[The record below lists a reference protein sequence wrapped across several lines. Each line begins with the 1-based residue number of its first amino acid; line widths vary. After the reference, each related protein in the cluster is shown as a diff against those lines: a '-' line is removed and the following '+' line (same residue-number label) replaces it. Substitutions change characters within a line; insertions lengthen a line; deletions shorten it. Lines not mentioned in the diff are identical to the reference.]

1 MTYIVKIYFPHNNVN
16 DIQKLIDEQCID
28 NDIEKENILLCDDYD
43 LDRVIKII
51 KKHKIEFNVIYR
63 ERNNEPTFIE
73 KCMNNQE
80 TPENIDAYIEQWHNS
95 QSNKSLSEFLGMT
108 ENEYALYLETNRDII
123 NKIIKQRG
131 DK

>member
-28 NDIEKENILLCDDYD
+28 NDIEKGNILMCDDYD

>member
-28 NDIEKENILLCDDYD
+28 NDIEKGNILLCDDYD

-63 ERNNEPTFIE
+63 ERNNVPTFIE

-108 ENEYALYLETNRDII
+108 ENEYTLYLETNRDII

>member
-28 NDIEKENILLCDDYD
+28 NDIEKGNILLCDDYD

>member
-28 NDIEKENILLCDDYD
+28 NDIEKGNILLCDDYD
-43 LDRVIKII
+43 LDKVIKII

>member
-28 NDIEKENILLCDDYD
+28 NDIEKGNILLCDDYD

-108 ENEYALYLETNRDII
+108 ENEYTLYLETNRDII

>member
-43 LDRVIKII
+43 LDKVIKII

-63 ERNNEPTFIE
+63 ERNNETTFIE

>member
-1 MTYIVKIYFPHNNVN
+1 MTYIDKIYFPHNNVN

-28 NDIEKENILLCDDYD
+28 NDIEKGNILLCDDYD

-108 ENEYALYLETNRDII
+108 ENEYTLYLETNRDII